1 MAEENRW
8 ALPGLVLLGL
18 GLRLYGAARAGLTF
32 DESIVW
38 AFAREIT
45 AQPVLHLVS
54 RTADHPLLNAYL
66 VRASSAAFGES
77 DFGLR
82 VLHACLGSATIVA
95 AHRLG
100 KALWGW
106 RAGLVAAG
114 LLAVDQFHVSW
125 SRLIIEET
133 PLLLC
138 EALTLLLVW
147 RGLSRGRVR
156 DFVGAGLC
164 LGLAYLSKETALLLL
179 PALALA
185 MLAVERGRRALR
197 GPGPWLGLLAAL
209 AMVGLE
215 MAWSWS
221 HGQGAHLDRALQILR
236 GPVGVTL
243 KGTSLY
249 LGELY
254 RAVLGQGVL
263 DADYRDG
270 NAYATL
276 WPAGALYLAA
286 VAAAWRRADE
296 AARLLL
302 VVFGVVFAAATLVD
316 GRKMFDPFWWGSLSF
331 LPALLLAA
339 RLGAQAWTRARWAPR
354 AMRAVL
360 VALALFDAAWL
371 GRVGAR
377 APRLSRQEWAA
388 RIADDGEQRLVR
400 GDIETAREQARQAL
414 LLDADNVR
422 ARELLAR
429 LP

>member
-1 MAEENRW
+1 MEEENRW

-45 AQPVLHLVS
+45 TQPVLHLVS

-66 VRASSAAFGES
+66 ARASSAAFGES

-82 VLHACLGSATIVA
+82 VLHACLGPATLVV

-100 KALWGW
+100 RALWGW
-106 RAGLVAAG
+106 RAGVVAAG

-125 SRLIIEET
+125 SRLVIEEA

-138 EALTLLLVW
+138 EGLTLLLVW
-147 RGLSRGRVR
+147 RGLSRGRAR

-185 MLAVERGRRALR
+185 MIVLERGRRALR
-197 GPGPWLGLLAAL
+197 GPGPWLGLVAAL
-209 AMVGLE
+209 AMMGLE

-221 HGQGAHLDRALQILR
+221 HGQGAHLDRALQIVRDPL
-236 GPVGVTL
+236 GVTL

-254 RAVLGQGVL
+254 RAVLGQDVL

-270 NAYATL
+270 NAYAAF
-276 WPAGALYLAA
+276 WPTGALYLAA
-286 VAAAWRRADE
+286 VAASWRRADE
-296 AARLLL
+296 GTRLLL
-302 VVFGVVFAAATLVD
+302 VVFSVVFAAATLVD
-316 GRKMFDPFWWGSLSF
+316 GRKMFDPFWWASLSL

-339 RLGAQAWTRARWAPR
+339 RLCARAWTRARWAPR
-354 AMRAVL
+354 AMSAVL
-360 VALALFDAAWL
+360 VALALYDAAWL

-388 RIADDGEQRLVR
+388 RIADDGEQRRLR
-400 GDIETAREQARQAL
+400 GDLETAREQARQAL
-414 LLDADNVR
+414 LLDAENVR
-422 ARELLAR
+422 ARELRAR